1 MNLWFTLLK
10 ASVSIRKGKQILCY
24 EFDCNIEFSVDE
36 HKGSFKIRDINA
48 QELDFEVL
56 EIKMDEKGKI

>member
-1 MNLWFTLLK
+1 MILWFTLLK

-36 HKGSFKIRDINA
+36 HKGSIHVTSKVGKGTEFKISLPI
-48 QELDFEVL
+48 E
-56 EIKMDEKGKI
+56 